1 MEAHNLLSAEP
12 AALASRLYVALPDGQ
27 CVASTRTRRCLLRGQ
42 SYAYRASI
50 GEKLGGPRRRVTRP
64 EHLPRRVWMATV
76 ELRHVWKRFGD
87 VVAVEDFSLDAAE
100 GEFIVFV
107 GPSGCGKTTTMR
119 IIAGLEVASDGE
131 VLFDGKNVTDELP
144 RDRDVAM
151 VFQNY
156 ALFPHLNVFSNIAF
170 GMRLRKTPKPEIE
183 DRVRKTAQLLGID
196 GVLQRRP
203 KELSGGQ
210 RQRVALGRAIVR
222 EPRVFLMDE
231 PLSNLDA
238 ALRMEM
244 RAEIIKLQERL
255 GVTTFYVTHD
265 QVEALSMGDRIVVMR
280 DGRIQQVGSPTALY
294 EEPKNT
300 YVASFIGS
308 PPMNFLDG
316 RVEGD
321 RIVLPAEQAT
331 LALNGAFRQALA
343 RASAPEITVGIRPE
357 HIVFGD
363 IPAGINAFS
372 VAGAVD
378 TVEPLGHT
386 TLVRAKM
393 ASSRRLNVLLAD
405 KVRLQEGQAVHAIF
419 PANRVYLFDRK
430 SDQSLLGINE

>member
-1 MEAHNLLSAEP
+1 
-12 AALASRLYVALPDGQ
+12 
-27 CVASTRTRRCLLRGQ
+27 
-42 SYAYRASI
+42 
-50 GEKLGGPRRRVTRP
+50 
-64 EHLPRRVWMATV
+64 MARV
-76 ELRHVWKRFGD
+76 ELQHVWKRFGD
-87 VVAVEDFSLDAAE
+87 FVAVEDFSLDATE

-119 IIAGLEVASDGE
+119 IIAGLEVASDGQ
-131 VLFDGKNVTDELP
+131 VLFDGKDVSDELP
-144 RDRDVAM
+144 HDRDVAM

-156 ALFPHLNVFSNIAF
+156 ALFPHLNVFSNMAF
-170 GMRLRKTPKPEIE
+170 GMRLRKVPKSEIE
-183 DRVRKTAQLLGID
+183 DRVRKTAQLLGIE

-244 RAEIIKLQERL
+244 RTEIIKLQERL
-255 GVTTFYVTHD
+255 AVTTFYVTHD
-265 QVEALSMGDRIVVMR
+265 QIEALSMGDRIVVMR
-280 DGRIQQVGSPTALY
+280 EGRIQQIGSPTELY
-294 EEPKNT
+294 ERPANV

-308 PPMNFLDG
+308 PPMNVLEG

-321 RIVLPAEQAT
+321 RIVLPEERT
-331 LALNGAFRQALA
+331 SLLMDGGARQALVQTP
-343 RASAPEITVGIRPE
+343 SAEVKVGVRPE
-357 HIVFGD
+357 HIVFSDKPAERGFLS
-363 IPAGINAFS
+363 IP
-372 VAGAVD
+372 GAVD

-393 ASSRRLNVLLAD
+393 ASGKRLNVLLTSKASF
-405 KVRLQEGQAVHAIF
+405 QEGQPVHAIF
-419 PANRVYLFDRK
+419 APNRVYLFDRK
-430 SDQSLLGINE
+430 SEQSLLGISE

>member
-1 MEAHNLLSAEP
+1 
-12 AALASRLYVALPDGQ
+12 
-27 CVASTRTRRCLLRGQ
+27 
-42 SYAYRASI
+42 
-50 GEKLGGPRRRVTRP
+50 
-64 EHLPRRVWMATV
+64 MARV
-76 ELRHVWKRFGD
+76 ELRQVWKRFGD
-87 VVAVEDFSLDAAE
+87 IVAVEDFSLEGAD

-119 IIAGLEVASDGE
+119 IIAGLEVASDGR
-131 VLFDGKNVTDELP
+131 VLFDGKDMTDELP
-144 RDRDVAM
+144 HDRDVAM

-156 ALFPHLNVFSNIAF
+156 ALFPHLNVYSNIAF
-170 GMRLRKTPKPEIE
+170 GMRLRKVPKPEIE
-183 DRVRKTAQLLGID
+183 DRVRRTARLLGIES
-196 GVLQRRP
+196 VLQRRP

-280 DGRIQQVGSPTALY
+280 DGKIQQVGSPTELY
-294 EEPKNT
+294 EEPANT

-308 PPMNFLDG
+308 PPMNFLEG
-316 RVEGD
+316 RIEGD
-321 RIVLPAEQAT
+321 RIFVFDEETRLTENSAIRP
-331 LALNGAFRQALA
+331 ALA
-343 RASAPEITVGIRPE
+343 RTAAPEITLGIRPE
-357 HIVFGD
+357 HIVFSD
-363 IPAGINAFS
+363 KPAGADSFS
-372 VAGAVD
+372 IVGAVD

-386 TLVRAKM
+386 TLVRTKM
-393 ASSRRLNVLLAD
+393 ASERVLNVLLEG
-405 KVRLQEGQAVHAIF
+405 KIRLQEGQAVHATF

-430 SDQSLLGINE
+430 SERSLLGISQ